1 MTVLAALTEEECYL
15 WAIFSDHAGI
25 DQMEFMIY
33 DPAYKI
39 EEKDGSV
46 TQGLFRAWPFQVAW
60 WRDRNPLVIA
70 QGSRCISEDTPVLTE
85 HGWCPIQEVQVG
97 DLVLTH
103 KGRWRR
109 VIEVFDNGVKD
120 VVRCSV
126 GDKFSVIC
134 TIDHLFYVGDDYWVE
149 AQSLN
154 GTEVA
159 CFVGDEIQFLEVD
172 YVGQELP
179 ASTWDLEVEEDHSFV
194 ANGMV
199 VHNSAG
205 KSLSCCAAALAFPFC
220 YPGEEMV
227 ITAPEN
233 VHLQALTDKIETMY
247 INNRIPRE
255 MLVRGVHGIKHKP
268 YLQNLRNG
276 ARIMGRIPQRD
287 GRGVKG
293 CVWAKEPVLTAE
305 GFKEAGD
312 VVAGDKVINHNG
324 EWAEVTEV
332 IHDTNHCYRVEG
344 VASYPIVVSWE
355 HRFYGA
361 SNLSGPKEKRRMSE
375 MYFETVENLLESN
388 FHWAT
393 PMKFPAPCVL
403 SVPEDQRVDIFFS
416 HVSHG
421 TFSSYDKNL
430 MAMIQ
435 LLGQSLGFQVTKRTE
450 TSIQFGVANPDQVY
464 GDYLLDE
471 ITSVT
476 DVGEQE
482 VVNLIVK
489 DGHSYLSGTIM
500 SHNVHPAVL
509 LLDEACFTGDTLILT
524 ERGQIPIKDVLVG
537 DRVLTHKGNWKTV
550 LAVLDHGIKDTLTLS
565 GEKHFSVECT
575 PNHHFWAKASL
586 DAEPEWIPAR
596 DMVGK
601 FCLTKD
607 GISIEVVSVMLGKP
621 KVVYDLTVEDDSS
634 YVANNVLVH
643 NSDYPELA
651 WNELIETVNQSS
663 ENAQWKAFGVTRGVR
678 DKFYEYTTSDNWRV
692 YRLPAMY
699 RPTWSDEERAAKVAQ
714 YGSEDNVDYRRN
726 ILGVH
731 SDAVSPIFS
740 ATQLGRC
747 FVGET
752 PVALMAEDE
761 RLDAGHHVALI
772 PISDVSVGD
781 VILNAVGSGT
791 VTRRVVSEHDEIYE
805 IRVRGESIYGTGD
818 HPVFTRRGWVPI
830 RDLTTDDE
838 IITADGLPQL
848 WEGLL
853 CEEGE
858 REVLLKS
865 LMDARDR

>member
-1 MTVLAALTEEECYL
+1 MSVYAALSEEECYL
-15 WAIFSDHAGI
+15 WAILSDPSGI
-25 DQMEFMIY
+25 DQMEFMIH
-33 DPAYKI
+33 DSAYKI
-39 EEKDGSV
+39 QEKDGSV

-60 WRDRNPLVIA
+60 WRDRNPLVIS

-85 HGWCPIQEVQVG
+85 YGWCPIQEVQVG

-109 VIEVFDNGVKD
+109 VTEVFDNGVKD
-120 VVRCSV
+120 VVRCRV
-126 GDKFSVIC
+126 GDKFSVVC

-159 CFVGDEIQFLEVD
+159 CFVDDEIQFLEVD

-179 ASTWDLEVEEDHSFV
+179 ANTWDLEVEEDHSFV

-247 INNRIPRE
+247 VNNRVPKE

-268 YLQNLRNG
+268 YLQNFSNG

-293 CVWAKEPVLTAE
+293 
-305 GFKEAGD
+305 
-312 VVAGDKVINHNG
+312 
-324 EWAEVTEV
+324 
-332 IHDTNHCYRVEG
+332 
-344 VASYPIVVSWE
+344 
-355 HRFYGA
+355 
-361 SNLSGPKEKRRMSE
+361 
-375 MYFETVENLLESN
+375 
-388 FHWAT
+388 
-393 PMKFPAPCVL
+393 
-403 SVPEDQRVDIFFS
+403 
-416 HVSHG
+416 
-421 TFSSYDKNL
+421 
-430 MAMIQ
+430 
-435 LLGQSLGFQVTKRTE
+435 
-450 TSIQFGVANPDQVY
+450 
-464 GDYLLDE
+464 
-471 ITSVT
+471 
-476 DVGEQE
+476 
-482 VVNLIVK
+482 
-489 DGHSYLSGTIM
+489 
-500 SHNVHPAVL
+500 VHPAVL

-524 ERGQIPIKDVLVG
+524 ERGQVPIKDVLVG
-537 DRVLTHKGNWKTV
+537 DRVLTHKGNWKRV
-550 LAVLDHGIKDTLTLS
+550 LAVLDHGVRDTVTLS
-565 GEKHFSVECT
+565 GERHFSVECT
-575 PNHHFWAKASL
+575 SNHHFWAKVSL

-601 FCLTKD
+601 FWLTKD
-607 GISIEVVSVMLGKP
+607 GVSIEVVSATPSGQKT
-621 KVVYDLTVEDDSS
+621 VYDLTVEDDSS
-634 YVANNVLVH
+634 YVANNIVAH

-678 DKFYEYTTSDNWRV
+678 DKFYEYTTSDNWKV
-692 YRLPAMY
+692 YRLPAMF

-731 SDAVSPIFS
+731 SDAASPLFS
-740 ATQLGRC
+740 AMQLGRC
-747 FVGET
+747 FIGVT
-752 PVALMAEDE
+752 SIHVHKDE
-761 RLDAGHHVALI
+761 ENHCLFDVI
-772 PISDVSVGD
+772 PISDVSIGD
-781 VILNAVGSGT
+781 VVLNAVGSGT
-791 VTRRVVSEHDEIYE
+791 VINKIASEHDEIYE
-805 IRVRGESIYGTGD
+805 IRVQGESIYGTGD

-838 IITADGLPQL
+838 IVTADGLSQL

-853 CEEGE
+853 DKEGE
-858 REVLLKS
+858 QEVLLKS
-865 LMDARDR
+865 LYG

>member
-1 MTVLAALTEEECYL
+1 MSVYAALSEEECYL
-15 WAIFSDHAGI
+15 WAILSDPSGI
-25 DQMEFMIY
+25 DQMEFMIH
-33 DPAYKI
+33 DSAYKI
-39 EEKDGSV
+39 QEKDGSV

-60 WRDRNPLVIA
+60 WRDRNPLVIS

-85 HGWCPIQEVQVG
+85 YGWCPIQEVQVG

-109 VIEVFDNGVKD
+109 VTEVFDNGVKD
-120 VVRCSV
+120 VVRCRV
-126 GDKFSVIC
+126 GDKFSVVC

-159 CFVGDEIQFLEVD
+159 CFVDDEIQFLEVD

-247 INNRIPRE
+247 VNNRVPKE

-268 YLQNLRNG
+268 YLQNFSNG

-293 CVWAKEPVLTAE
+293 
-305 GFKEAGD
+305 
-312 VVAGDKVINHNG
+312 
-324 EWAEVTEV
+324 
-332 IHDTNHCYRVEG
+332 
-344 VASYPIVVSWE
+344 
-355 HRFYGA
+355 
-361 SNLSGPKEKRRMSE
+361 
-375 MYFETVENLLESN
+375 
-388 FHWAT
+388 
-393 PMKFPAPCVL
+393 
-403 SVPEDQRVDIFFS
+403 
-416 HVSHG
+416 
-421 TFSSYDKNL
+421 
-430 MAMIQ
+430 
-435 LLGQSLGFQVTKRTE
+435 
-450 TSIQFGVANPDQVY
+450 
-464 GDYLLDE
+464 
-471 ITSVT
+471 
-476 DVGEQE
+476 
-482 VVNLIVK
+482 
-489 DGHSYLSGTIM
+489 
-500 SHNVHPAVL
+500 VHPAVL

-524 ERGQIPIKDVLVG
+524 ERGQVPIKDVLVG
-537 DRVLTHKGNWKTV
+537 DRVLTHKGNWKRV
-550 LAVLDHGIKDTLTLS
+550 LAVLDHGVRDTVTLS
-565 GEKHFSVECT
+565 GERHFSVECT
-575 PNHHFWAKASL
+575 SNHHFWAKVSL

-601 FCLTKD
+601 FWLTKD
-607 GISIEVVSVMLGKP
+607 GVSIEVVSATPSGQKT
-621 KVVYDLTVEDDSS
+621 VYDLTVEDDSS
-634 YVANNVLVH
+634 YVANNIVAH

-678 DKFYEYTTSDNWRV
+678 DKFYEYTTSDNWKV
-692 YRLPAMY
+692 YRLPAMF

-731 SDAVSPIFS
+731 SDAASPLFS
-740 ATQLGRC
+740 AMQLGRC
-747 FVGET
+747 FIGET
-752 PVALMAEDE
+752 QVSVIVEDE
-761 RLDAGHHVALI
+761 RLEAGHHIALT
-772 PISDVSVGD
+772 PISDVSIGD
-781 VILNAVGSGT
+781 VVLNAVGSGT
-791 VTRRVVSEHDEIYE
+791 VVNKIASEHDEIYE
-805 IRVRGESIYGTGD
+805 IRVQGESIYGTGD

-838 IITADGLPQL
+838 IVTADGLPQL
-848 WEGLL
+848 WEGLSG
-853 CEEGE
+853 EGQDT
-858 REVLLKS
+858 LLKS
-865 LMDARDR
+865 LYG